1 MPRVARLS
9 PMPLIALL
17 CAAALSPADV
27 ESPRPPAEALDPG
40 IVQCANLVYGLGKT
54 SVCFSHDFLIEAEKV
69 SHIRTSRR
77 FNQVQLESESLYLH
91 PFAVMTG
98 EGRFRLTDLERQNL
112 RNYLLAGGFIVAS
125 SGCSNHLWD
134 QSFREEIA
142 LVFPELKLER
152 LPMTHPIFHTV
163 YDIDH
168 LIAKKTA
175 GEPYLEALVVEGRI
189 VLVYS
194 QDGLNDTANAA
205 PNCCCCGG
213 NEIRNARQVNV
224 NLLAYALTH

>member
-1 MPRVARLS
+1 MSSVARLTF
-9 PMPLIALL
+9 MALL
-17 CAAALSPADV
+17 APLAALCLAADDAPA
-27 ESPRPPAEALDPG
+27 PPAPALDPG
-40 IVQCANLVYGLGKT
+40 IVQCANLVYGRGKT
-54 SVCFSHDFLIEAEKV
+54 SVCFSHDFLVEAEKV

-77 FNQVQLESESLYLH
+77 FNQVELESETLFMH

-98 EGRFRLTDLERQNL
+98 EGRFRLTDAERQNL
-112 RNYLLAGGFIVAS
+112 RNYLLAGGFVVAS
-125 SGCSNHLWD
+125 AGCSNHLWD

-142 LVFPELKLER
+142 LVFPELTLRKLE
-152 LPMTHPIFHTV
+152 MTHPIFHTV

-168 LIAKKTA
+168 LLAKKSGSA
-175 GEPYLEALVVEGRI
+175 PYLEALVVEGRI

-213 NEIRNARQVNV
+213 NEVRNSRQVNV